1 MSPLGPLGHVQGDRF
16 HVPNQ
21 ILDDFGQFQGGFLDS
36 DQALAR
42 SAQVIHAPTVA
53 RLTPA
58 RR

>member
-36 DQALAR
+36 D
-42 SAQVIHAPTVA
+42 
-53 RLTPA
+53 
-58 RR
+58 